1 MAITV
6 LVSRAPPFEESRTA
20 DFIICEH
27 KMKSD
32 KEESIMIYD
41 PEDTRYRKRAKR
53 KHNPKAKHKHEYQP
67 CVFEYEGIQHS
78 RTQGGVPASETMM
91 GSYCPVC
98 GEIGSYNVDI
108 WMRWK
113 PVAGGKAGRS
123 EYTEEACRELN
134 SETRTLPTFWLEKG
148 FFQKFVSLHDV
159 EQQAEK
165 E

>member
-1 MAITV
+1 
-6 LVSRAPPFEESRTA
+6 
-20 DFIICEH
+20 
-27 KMKSD
+27 
-32 KEESIMIYD
+32 
-41 PEDTRYRKRAKR
+41 
-53 KHNPKAKHKHEYQP
+53 
-67 CVFEYEGIQHS
+67 
-78 RTQGGVPASETMM
+78 MM

-123 EYTEEACRELN
+123 EYTEEARRELN